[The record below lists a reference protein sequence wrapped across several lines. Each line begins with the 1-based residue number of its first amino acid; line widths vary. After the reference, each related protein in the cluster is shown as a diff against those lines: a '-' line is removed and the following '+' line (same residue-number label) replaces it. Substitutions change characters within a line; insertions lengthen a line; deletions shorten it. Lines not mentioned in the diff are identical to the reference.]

1 MPTIEKVKKMIPK
14 TNNMYNQARRKI
26 YDSERWRRLREWK
39 LINNPLC
46 ELCLKDGNT
55 VPAEDI
61 HHIVSFMEVDDI
73 NERKRLA
80 YDYDNLMSLCKR
92 CHQRI
97 HNNNEIKE
105 DVVRRG
111 RR

>member
-14 TNNMYNQARRKI
+14 TNNMYNQERRKI

-55 VPAEDI
+55 VPAE
-61 HHIVSFMEVDDI
+61 E

-97 HNNNEIKE
+97 HNNNEIKK
-105 DVVRRG
+105 DVARRG